1 MRKFRISK
9 YLTLW
14 FTAAL
19 IIPAAIA
26 HAQDSQSQLAQKIM
40 LENHLRLQAESA
52 LKQALLKERFFIS
65 VIAEISFTPAQR
77 REQVWESVK
86 EDKETSIARMGL
98 SPLEKSELSPFERE
112 LLPPTPKFDPVLPG
126 FPAISMPG
134 EKDEDR
140 SVSRPVETT
149 PDVVA
154 EADEIDSDL
163 ESNEVDGRETLISYS
178 IENITPAIPEIV
190 RLDVTVMLEDG
201 VNQGVLEMV
210 RQVVEFATGID
221 PLRGDNLNIVT
232 ASFVVSEAIA
242 QLTLEASKADTISTS
257 MESDLALRIQELE
270 ENQRDAESKLPL
282 YIGGAIAGLIL
293 LLFLAYF
300 LGRKKRHEEPT
311 MIPSNGNGEPQYVGT
326 PAELIAAEE
335 DSRATRESELS
346 RNRAAALERDMHKSE
361 LKNTRQAIITLSVG
375 RPDTA
380 TKILNDWMSS
390 EGESSEE
397 A

>member
-1 MRKFRISK
+1 MRKFIYTK

-14 FTAAL
+14 LTTAL
-19 IIPAAIA
+19 IIPASIVY
-26 HAQDSQSQLAQKIM
+26 AQDSQSQLAQKIM

-52 LKQALLKERFFIS
+52 LKQALQKERFFIS
-65 VIAEISFTPAQR
+65 VIAEIRFTPAQR

-86 EDKETSIARMGL
+86 EDKETDIARMGL
-98 SPLEKSELSPFERE
+98 SPLEKSDLSPFERE
-112 LLPPTPKFDPVLPG
+112 LMPPTSKFDPVLPG
-126 FPAISMPG
+126 FPVITIP
-134 EKDEDR
+134 EDKDIDKP
-140 SVSRPVETT
+140 VSKPLETT
-149 PDVVA
+149 PDI
-154 EADEIDSDL
+154 ADETDSDL
-163 ESNEVDGRETLISYS
+163 ESDEVYDRETLISYS

-201 VNQGVLEMV
+201 VKQSVLEMV

-242 QLTLEASKADTISTS
+242 QLTIEASKSDTISTS
-257 MESDLALRIQELE
+257 MESDLAIRIQELE
-270 ENQRDAESKLPL
+270 ENQRDAESKLTL
-282 YIGGAIAGLIL
+282 YAGGAIAGLIL

-300 LGRKKRHEEPT
+300 IGKKRREEQVL
-311 MIPSNGNGEPQYVGT
+311 IPSNGNGEPQYIGT

-335 DSRATRESELS
+335 DSRAARESELS
-346 RNRAAALERDMHKSE
+346 RSRAAALERDMHKSE
-361 LKNTRQAIITLSVG
+361 LKDTRQAIITLSVG
-375 RPDTA
+375 RPDTE

>member
-1 MRKFRISK
+1 MRKFRITK
-9 YLTLW
+9 YLTPWL
-14 FTAAL
+14 TTAL
-19 IIPAAIA
+19 IIPASIVY
-26 HAQDSQSQLAQKIM
+26 AQDSQSQLAQKIM

-52 LKQALLKERFFIS
+52 LKQALQKERFFIS

-77 REQVWESVK
+77 REQVWESAK
-86 EDKETSIARMGL
+86 EDKETNIARMGL
-98 SPLEKSELSPFERE
+98 SPLEKSDLSPFERE

-126 FPAISMPG
+126 FPVISMPEDKG
-134 EKDEDR
+134 EDKP
-140 SVSRPVETT
+140 VSKPLETT
-149 PDVVA
+149 PDI
-154 EADEIDSDL
+154 ADELDSDL
-163 ESNEVDGRETLISYS
+163 ESDEVDERETLISYS

-242 QLTLEASKADTISTS
+242 QLTVEASKADTISTS

-270 ENQRDAESKLPL
+270 ESRREAESRFPL
-282 YIGGAIAGLIL
+282 FVGGAIAGLIL
-293 LLFLAYF
+293 LLLIVYF
-300 LGRKKRHEEPT
+300 LGRKKRREEPAL
-311 MIPSNGNGEPQYVGT
+311 IPSNGNGEPQYIGT

-335 DSRATRESELS
+335 DSRAARESELS

-361 LKNTRQAIITLSVG
+361 LKNTRQAVITLSVG